1 MIQFV
6 SLTKDMT
13 DYKES
18 AKTALKNGCQWFQLR
33 MDGATDKEIV
43 NVAKSIKELC
53 DEYHAYFII
62 EDHVHLVKKIKANG
76 VHLNQKDMPVNE
88 VRQALGCR
96 YIISVNANNKKEA
109 AYFHKMGVDCTD
121 EEKKKMNVF
130 EMQINCKEVYLSHI
144 A

>member
-1 MIQFV
+1 MN
-6 SLTKDMT
+6 
-13 DYKES
+13 YKES

-43 NVAKSIKELC
+43 NVSKSIKKLC

-76 VHLNQKDMPVNE
+76 VHLNQKDMSVDK
-88 VRQALGCR
+88 VRQILGCR
-96 YIISVNANNKKEA
+96 YIISVNAHDKHEA
-109 AYFHKMGVDCTD
+109 AYFHEQGADCTN
-121 EEKKKMNVF
+121 EEKKKLNVF
-130 EMQINCKEVYLSHI
+130 EMKIDSDKVYLSHI